1 MKKKLLVSLTLVA
14 LFIAVIVYL
23 NQSLFSMGINYIKY
37 RYFSNE
43 REASEYQEIEANPF
57 EKYLGTETDDY
68 DETSTPKDE
77 NMASE
82 VENEEAESQDDNS
95 SNEQN
100 MLTESGTSSDT
111 PSTPTESHGNQNPT
125 VAQISREY
133 MKEFEAMEAQF
144 RKNLESLVDL
154 AIKDYNSGGYGKLDL
169 ADIYL
174 QKGEF
179 MEAESDRKFYILL
192 SNLENKLIEN
202 SHNTKMVKEVE
213 SYYNQLKDYE
223 KNRIIDKG
231 MTLLEN

>member
-1 MKKKLLVSLTLVA
+1 MKKKLLISLTLIVV
-14 LFIAVIVYL
+14 FIAVIVYM

-43 REASEYQEIEANPF
+43 REASEYQEVEVNPF
-57 EKYLGTETDDY
+57 EKYLGTETDDFE
-68 DETSTPKDE
+68 DTTTPKNE
-77 NMASE
+77 NIESE
-82 VENEEAESQDDNS
+82 VENEGTESQGNNN

-100 MLTESGTSSDT
+100 VSTESGTNSDN
-111 PSTPTESHGNQNPT
+111 PSTPTGSSVNQNPT

-133 MKEFEAMEAQF
+133 MKEFEDMEVQF
-144 RKNLESLVDL
+144 RNNLESLVDL

-174 QKGEF
+174 QKGELI
-179 MEAESDRKFYILL
+179 EAESDKKFYRLL
-192 SNLENKLIEN
+192 SNLESKLIEN

-213 SYYNQLKDYE
+213 SYYNKLKEYE